1 MICPMA
7 DLSIPA
13 AVANTSTAIISPTS
27 YAELPIMSRTAECNK
42 IWKPSYSELIE
53 QETELSRDYFGLI

>member
-27 YAELPIMSRTAECNK
+27 YAKLPIMSRTAECKK
-42 IWKPSYSELIE
+42 IWKTL
-53 QETELSRDYFGLI
+53 LF

>member
-13 AVANTSTAIISPTS
+13 AVANMSTVIISPTS
-27 YAELPIMSRTAECNK
+27 YAKLPIMSRTADCRK
-42 IWKPSYSELIE
+42 FGKPSCSELIE
-53 QETELSRDYFGLI
+53 QEIEL